1 MREQWQVNVEDN
13 VVSPVGVPAFDD
25 VYAAAAVRER
35 VGGVVEHHR
44 AHASFACAFYAFA
57 RVGFGVG
64 EPQSHGLF
72 PPIVAGCLL
81 CACTTVL
88 SVPRVR
94 SCSRGVCCGCRAD
107 FPCGMIGGMS
117 MTQNNMPIGR
127 AVPVSCSL
135 DDAYGDVAAHSGG
148 VFHHYVM
155 RCPDEGDT
163 YDGERVRVDVTRG
176 TGYHTGM
183 TRFLSA
189 TVYYEVDKDKPHG
202 QRLSA
207 TAHELGTHYGVR
219 MEVVMPA
226 HVASLLA
233 STCHVTPT
241 GEAGIARVLDSGNAL
256 VTAFEDAME
265 RTYIPTLVNVGAWLN
280 ARNRA
285 VMSALSMLGQ
295 FDVVQPRDVLAQWR
309 ERVEAAV
316 ASAGVEGVP
325 LAPVVEA
332 VLGVL
337 SPYRWFTYT
346 VTVEGDTASVW
357 SAAQSD
363 ENGYGE
369 LWALRRLIAE
379 AWSARPSDEI

>member
-1 MREQWQVNVEDN
+1 MIACARQYVIIFAVVLSQFARIVWGVSRATLTIVSACGIIVNMNTQDMSARVAQVNN
-13 VVSPVGVPAFDD
+13 VPAATRVD
-25 VYAAAAVRER
+25 VA
-35 VGGVVEHHR
+35 R
-44 AHASFACAFYAFA
+44 A
-57 RVGFGVG
+57 
-64 EPQSHGLF
+64 
-72 PPIVAGCLL
+72 
-81 CACTTVL
+81 
-88 SVPRVR
+88 
-94 SCSRGVCCGCRAD
+94 
-107 FPCGMIGGMS
+107 
-117 MTQNNMPIGR
+117 
-127 AVPVSCSL
+127 
-135 DDAYGDVAAHSGG
+135 AYGDVAAHDGG

-155 RCPDEGDT
+155 RSADEGDA
-163 YDGERVRVDVTRG
+163 YDGERVRVDVRRG

-189 TVYYEVDKDKPHG
+189 TAYYEADKDKPYG

-207 TAHELGTHYGVR
+207 TVHDLGTHYGVR

-233 STCHVTPT
+233 STYHVTPT
-241 GEAGIARVLDSGNAL
+241 GEAGIARVLDRGHAL
-256 VTAFEDAME
+256 ACAFEDAME
-265 RTYIPTLVNVGAWLN
+265 RTYIPTLVNEGAWLN

-295 FDVVQPRDVLAQWR
+295 FDAAQPRNVLAQWR

-337 SPYRWFTYT
+337 APYRWFTYT
-346 VTVEGDTASVW
+346 VMVESDTASVW
-357 SAAQSD
+357 SAAESD
-363 ENGYGE
+363 ENGCGE
-369 LWALRRLIAE
+369 LWAVHRLIAE

>member
-1 MREQWQVNVEDN
+1 MFAAVLSQSACVVWSVSRVTLPSIYACGMMAIMDTMNESARVAHVNV
-13 VVSPVGVPAFDD
+13 PAATRVD
-25 VYAAAAVRER
+25 VA
-35 VGGVVEHHR
+35 R
-44 AHASFACAFYAFA
+44 A
-57 RVGFGVG
+57 
-64 EPQSHGLF
+64 
-72 PPIVAGCLL
+72 
-81 CACTTVL
+81 
-88 SVPRVR
+88 
-94 SCSRGVCCGCRAD
+94 
-107 FPCGMIGGMS
+107 
-117 MTQNNMPIGR
+117 
-127 AVPVSCSL
+127 
-135 DDAYGDVAAHSGG
+135 AYGDVAAHDGG

-155 RCPDEGDT
+155 RSADEGDA
-163 YDGERVRVDVTRG
+163 YDGDRVRVDVRRG

-189 TVYYEVDKDKPHG
+189 TAYYEADKDKPHG

-207 TAHELGTHYGVR
+207 TACELGTHCGVR

-241 GEAGIARVLDSGNAL
+241 GEAGIARVMDSGHAL
-256 VTAFEDAME
+256 VTAFEDVME
-265 RTYIPTLVNVGAWLN
+265 RTYVPSLVNEGAWLSS
-280 ARNRA
+280 RNSA

-295 FDVVQPRDVLAQWR
+295 FDVVQPRNVLAQWR

-337 SPYRWFTYT
+337 APYRWFTYT
-346 VTVEGDTASVW
+346 VMVEGYAETVW
-357 SAAQSD
+357 SAAQSG